1 MYLKRADTPNK
12 NITAS
17 HLACHQTQPPLHQL
31 SQDLSSMPNIEQISE
46 QTSKRNP
53 QENKQNQLNKNH
65 TKPSRSVLE
74 GLSATSSEF
83 Q

>member
-1 MYLKRADTPNK
+1 
-12 NITAS
+12 
-17 HLACHQTQPPLHQL
+17 
-31 SQDLSSMPNIEQISE
+31 MPNIEQISE